1 MIKTRI
7 ELSRKGMS
15 EAAEVRWVLGSGE
28 AAAGAEGCD
37 YDD

>member
-1 MIKTRI
+1 
-7 ELSRKGMS
+7 MS

-37 YDD
+37 YDDWLLYCTIINI